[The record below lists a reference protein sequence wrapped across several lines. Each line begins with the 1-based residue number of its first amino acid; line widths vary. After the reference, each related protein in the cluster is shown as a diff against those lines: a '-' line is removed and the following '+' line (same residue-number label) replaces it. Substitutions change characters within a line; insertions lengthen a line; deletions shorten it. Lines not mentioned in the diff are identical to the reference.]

1 MKKMPLTARLCF
13 IMTAAF
19 TLSIAIFRTVAMFV
33 FYDEEV
39 GYFAPGVATVLT
51 ILPICFV
58 VACIVLSIATP
69 KNILPTVWPE
79 GKRNVAWVP
88 AVLFAGCGLWELI
101 LGLTTRPLDKT
112 VIILALLALLSSFYY
127 IAVLI
132 RLNPAI
138 TSLFGFAP
146 VFWGIVAMLNTYTDQ
161 NTTMNS
167 PVKLAL
173 QFGFLGIML
182 ATLAELRYRYNKP
195 TPRAS
200 LCFHCF
206 AVFFGLTGSIP
217 TLVFLIP
224 SLPHPQ
230 NAPANA
236 YMHSAYVLAL
246 LGVGI
251 YAAVRL
257 YVYFTIVPADAA
269 TTDNTLDTST
279 DIPDHTETERGAP

>member
-1 MKKMPLTARLCF
+1 MKKMPLAARLCF
-13 IMTAAF
+13 IMTA
-19 TLSIAIFRTVAMFV
+19 TLTLAIVIFRTVAMFV

-79 GKRNVAWVP
+79 GKRSVAWVP
-88 AVLFAGCGLWELI
+88 AVLFAGGGIWSLI
-101 LGLTTRPLDKT
+101 LGVMAKPLNKM
-112 VIILALLALLSSFYY
+112 VLILALLALLSSFYY
-127 IAVLI
+127 IARLI
-132 RLNPAI
+132 RLNFAI
-138 TSLFGFAP
+138 ASLFGFAP
-146 VFWGIVAMLNTYTDQ
+146 VFWGIISMMITYFDQ
-161 NTTMNS
+161 DTTMNS
-167 PVKLAL
+167 PIKLAL

-182 ATLAELRYRYNKP
+182 ATLAELRFRYEKP
-195 TPRAS
+195 APRAS

-206 AVFFGLTGSIP
+206 AMFFSLTGSIP
-217 TLVFLIP
+217 TLVHLIP
-224 SLPHPQ
+224 SLPSPE

-236 YMHSAYVLAL
+236 YIHCVYALAL

-251 YAAVRL
+251 YTAVRL
-257 YVYFTIVPADAA
+257 YVYFTVTPAEAA

-279 DIPDHTETERGAP
+279 DIPDHTETE